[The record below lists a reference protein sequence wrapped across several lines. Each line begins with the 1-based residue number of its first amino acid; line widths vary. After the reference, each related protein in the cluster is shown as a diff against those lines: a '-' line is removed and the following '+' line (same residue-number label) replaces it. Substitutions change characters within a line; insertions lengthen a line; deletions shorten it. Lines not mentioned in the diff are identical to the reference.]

1 MEGHQLKMWQ
11 KDGEC
16 LGLQSIAIWNVSKS
30 DCKEK
35 NSITKTTR
43 KYWRAGHAI
52 ARNNSKKS
60 KM

>member
-1 MEGHQLKMWQ
+1 MWQ